1 MLLEK
6 TELFSKT
13 YKETIKEALSIL
25 GKKNL
30 ALITQGVSFPS
41 KKDEN
46 TGFGTYNSEGAKELY
61 DFIEGIFSAVQL
73 GPCGKTKLSDP
84 SPYTGTVFSKNPLF
98 INLKELTT
106 KEWGEILSNK
116 TLNKII
122 ENNPNKNTNK
132 AAYKYANES
141 FKTASDEIYKNI
153 KNLPKELKKEFT
165 KFKKENAFW
174 LDKDAMYE
182 ALSIEN
188 KSDYWPQW
196 ESKLD
201 KNLYNAKD
209 LKEEKAAK
217 KRIKEIE
224 KKYFDVIEQYK
235 LEQFIVQKQ
244 SEKTLEYC
252 KSLGLKLIADR
263 QVAFSD
269 RDNWAYQSLFLD
281 GWCLGCPPDYFS
293 KDGQAWGFSVV
304 DPEKLFNKDGSLGPA
319 GELLKKLY
327 TKMFKE
333 NPGGVRIDHT
343 VGLIDPWVY
352 KKGALP
358 KVEEGAGRLYSSP
371 NHPELSKYSIAK
383 VENINKTPIDGKF
396 ATPDAEKWIDNL
408 SDEQIT
414 LYGRMIEKI
423 VIASAFE
430 AGLDKNAIIAEDL
443 GTLTYPVVKVME
455 KYGLQGMRLVQFVVP
470 EEENHPY
477 RCKNIIPNSWTMV
490 GTHDNEPIR
499 MWASKLANK
508 EEANPY
514 IKNLIE
520 DLCYEFGNKDEI
532 WHKMYTDE
540 KFLGFMKLVE
550 CFASKSENVQIFFT
564 DFFGINEVYNTPGTS
579 GEQNWTLRLPSNF
592 KEIYKE
598 KLNSQEALN
607 LPLAMIYALKA
618 RGWNF
623 YKNHEELLNKL
634 EQLVNEK

>member
-6 TELFSKT
+6 SKLFSKE
-13 YKETIKEALSIL
+13 YKETIEKALSAL

-30 ALITQGVSFPS
+30 ALILQGVSFPS
-41 KKDEN
+41 KNDEN
-46 TGFGTYNSEGAKELY
+46 TGFGTYNSDGAKEL
-61 DFIEGIFSAVQL
+61 FNFAEGIFSAIQL
-73 GPCGKTKLSDP
+73 GPCGKTKLSDS

-106 KEWGEILSNK
+106 SKWDRILSNK
-116 TLNKII
+116 TLEKII
-122 ENNPNKNTNK
+122 EMNPNKNTNR
-132 AAYKYANES
+132 AAYVYAIENLELASNE
-141 FKTASDEIYKNI
+141 FYKNFK
-153 KNLPKELKKEFT
+153 KNASKELKKEFE
-165 KFKKENAFW
+165 KFKKENSFW
-174 LDKDAMYE
+174 LDKDALYE
-182 ALSIEN
+182 ALSLEN
-188 KSDYWPQW
+188 NSDYWPQW
-196 ESKLD
+196 KSELD
-201 KNLYNAKD
+201 RTLFGSADKKQA
-209 LKEEKAAK
+209 E

-224 KKYFDVIEQYK
+224 KKYQDTIEKYK

-244 SEKTLEYC
+244 TDETLEYT
-252 KSLGLKLIADR
+252 KKLGLKLIADR

-293 KDGQAWGFSVV
+293 EDGQAWGFSVV

-352 KKGALP
+352 KKGCLP

-371 NHPELSKYSIAK
+371 NHPELKKYSIAK
-383 VENINKTPIDGKF
+383 EENINKTPIEGKF
-396 ATPDAEKWIDNL
+396 VTPDDEKWLDNL
-408 SDEQIT
+408 SDEQVT

-423 VIASAFE
+423 VIASALD

-443 GTLTYPVVKVME
+443 GTLTYPVIQVMK

-470 EEENHPY
+470 YEENHPY
-477 RCKNIIPNSWTMV
+477 RCKNITANSWAMV

-499 MWASKLANK
+499 MWASKLVNT
-508 EEANPY
+508 EDANPY

-520 DLCYEFGNKDEI
+520 DLCSEFGNKDEV

-540 KFLGFMKLVE
+540 KYLGFMKIVE
-550 CFASKSENVQIFFT
+550 CFASKAENIQIFFT

-579 GEQNWTLRLPSNF
+579 GDPNWTLRLPNNF
-592 KEIYKE
+592 VDFYRE
-598 KLNSQEALN
+598 KLKSDEALN
-607 LPLAMIYALKA
+607 LPLVMIYAMKA
-618 RGWNF
+618 RGWEF
-623 YKNHEELLNKL
+623 YKNHQDLLEKL